1 MDNINI
7 EIPREIIQSARLTTQ
22 DLKRELALVLFQQ
35 NKISFGKAKELAGLN
50 VWTFQQLLGERG
62 INIHYDVDDFND
74 DLQNLEKLNRL

>member
-22 DLKRELALVLFQQ
+22 DLKRELALVLYQQ

>member
-1 MDNINI
+1 VDNINI